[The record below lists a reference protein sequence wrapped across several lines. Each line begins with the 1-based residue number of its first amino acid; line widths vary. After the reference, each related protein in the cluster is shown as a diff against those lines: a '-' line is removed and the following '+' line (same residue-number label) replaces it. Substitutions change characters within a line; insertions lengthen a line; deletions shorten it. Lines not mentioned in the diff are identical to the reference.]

1 MSTLPIRILAVI
13 GVVAAGGAFALWS
26 GSGAAEAEAE
36 SAAAST
42 PATQTISE
50 LPLDRGYYVRTD
62 ATCATASN
70 ATTALLR
77 RDGLYWSSSFTK
89 FAKIEQTG
97 PTTFRTIQVGGDIRY
112 GVPPTP
118 IPDELLASA
127 ATAEWTITDRRSFS
141 FVTNEGWE
149 HEARLC
155 AQRDMPADFRSNN
168 IAELIK

>member
-1 MSTLPIRILAVI
+1 MSILPIRLLAIV
-13 GVVAAGGAFALWS
+13 GVVATGGAFALWS
-26 GSGAAEAEAE
+26 GSGAAEAEAGGAPT
-36 SAAAST
+36 SA
-42 PATQTISE
+42 PVTQTISE

-70 ATTALLR
+70 ATAALLR

-97 PTTFRTIQVGGDIRY
+97 PTTFRTLQVGGDIRY

-118 IPDELLASA
+118 IPAEFLASA

-141 FVTNEGWE
+141 FKDSEGWE

-155 AQRDMPADFRSNN
+155 EQRDMPADFRGN